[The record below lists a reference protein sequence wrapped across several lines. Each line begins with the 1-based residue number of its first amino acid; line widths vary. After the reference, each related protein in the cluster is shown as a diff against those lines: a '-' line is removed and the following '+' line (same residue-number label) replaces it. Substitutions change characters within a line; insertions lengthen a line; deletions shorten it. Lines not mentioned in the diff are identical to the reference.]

1 MAVENEGQESAQT
14 VDTNSQAFK
23 DAVAA
28 QTQAL
33 KQQNDQLNAEYGK
46 AKAALDGYGDIDAK
60 TAKELRDQRDQAQ
73 REGLQKNGK
82 FDELHKQ
89 DMERAEKGWKSQL
102 EKSNQET
109 ERYKSRNEAIS
120 KNLVSAEIKAACA
133 AAGVHASAVDDIV
146 SRSSGKFGLDDDGA
160 IKASEGNVDGKGNPL
175 SVADWVDTLR
185 ENAPHLFD
193 KPRGTGT
200 KGSSTGAGQQQQSG
214 LKRSAMS
221 LDERHDYISA
231 HGNDAYLKLPK

>member
-1 MAVENEGQESAQT
+1 MEGEDQQAGGEKPI
-14 VDTNSQAFK
+14 DTDSQAFK

-28 QTQAL
+28 QTQSL
-33 KQQNDQLNAEYGK
+33 KQQYDELNAQYTQ
-46 AKAALDGYGDIDAK
+46 AQATIDGYGDIDAK

-73 REGLQKNGK
+73 RESLQKNGK

-89 DMERAEKGWKSQL
+89 DMERAEKGWRSQL

-109 ERYKSRNEAIS
+109 ERYKARSEAIS

-146 SRSSGKFGLDDDGA
+146 SRSAGKFGLDDDGA
-160 IKASEGNVDGKGNPL
+160 IKASEGNVDGKGDPL
-175 SVADWVDTLR
+175 SIADWVDSLR

-200 KGSSTGAGQQQQSG
+200 KGASSSGGQQQQSG
-214 LKRSAMS
+214 LNRSKMS
-221 LDERHDYISA
+221 LDERFEYISK
-231 HGNDAYLKLPK
+231 HGNDAYLKLPQ